1 MMMRW
6 LSAPLVAVLAA
17 LAGPAHAQAP
27 YPTQPVKIIVPFIAG
42 SAPDVAAR
50 QVAER
55 LAAGLGQTFIV
66 DNKPGASG
74 NIGAEVAVRAPAD
87 GYTLLLMTGSHV
99 INPHL
104 YARIGYD
111 PIKDFT
117 QITVI
122 TRLPSLMVVPPS
134 SPAKTV
140 AEFIALAK
148 AKPGKLNYGSGGVA
162 SLANL
167 SASAFRLA
175 ADIDYVHVPFRGA
188 PDIIRGLLGEQ
199 IDVGFPTMPTAMRLA
214 QQGQLRP
221 LAVTSAK
228 RSAVMP
234 EVPTILESMPNG
246 FSQDAW
252 LALAAPAG
260 TPPAIIERLY
270 AVLKEAAA
278 DAAFRAKLSA
288 DGSEVVFNTPAEF
301 KAMLP
306 GELEKYGALI
316 KRLEIKLE

>member
-1 MMMRW
+1 MRW
-6 LSAPLVAVLAA
+6 FGGFVGAVLA
-17 LAGPAHAQAP
+17 LVAGSAFAQAP
-27 YPTQPVKIIVPFIAG
+27 YPAAQPVKIIVPFIAG
-42 SAPDVAAR
+42 SAPDVVAR

-55 LAAGLGQTFIV
+55 LATGLNQTFIV

-87 GYTLLLMTGSHV
+87 GYTLVLFTGSHV

-111 PIKDFT
+111 PIKDFAP
-117 QITVI
+117 ITIV

-134 SPAKTV
+134 SPAKSV

-221 LAVTSAK
+221 LAVTSAT
-228 RSAVMP
+228 RTAAMP
-234 EVPTILESMPNG
+234 EVPTLIEAMPNG

-260 TPPAIIERLY
+260 TPQAIIDRLY

-278 DAAFRAKLSA
+278 DPAFRAKLSS

-306 GELEKYGALI
+306 GEVEKYGVLI
-316 KRLEIKLE
+316 KRLGIKLE

>member
-1 MMMRW
+1 MMRW
-6 LSAPLVAVLAA
+6 ISGFVVAA
-17 LAGPAHAQAP
+17 LALLAGSAFAQAP
-27 YPTQPVKIIVPFIAG
+27 YPAQPVKIIVPFIAG

-50 QVAER
+50 VVSER

-87 GYTLLLMTGSHV
+87 GYTLLLLTGSHV

-111 PIKDFT
+111 PVKDFAP
-117 QITVI
+117 ITII

-148 AKPGKLNYGSGGVA
+148 AKPGRLNYGSGGVA

-175 ADIDYVHVPFRGA
+175 ADIDYVHVPYKGA

-228 RSAVMP
+228 RTAAMP
-234 EVPTILESMPNG
+234 DVPTILESMPNG

-260 TPPAIIERLY
+260 THQAIIERLY
-270 AVLKEAAA
+270 GVLKEAAA
-278 DAAFRAKLSA
+278 DPAFRAKLDS

-306 GELEKYGALI
+306 DEVEKYGQLI
-316 KRLEIKLE
+316 KRLGIKLE

>member
-1 MMMRW
+1 MMRW
-6 LSAPLVAVLAA
+6 ISGFVVAA
-17 LAGPAHAQAP
+17 LALLAGSAFAQAP
-27 YPTQPVKIIVPFIAG
+27 YPAQPVKIIVPFIAG

-50 QVAER
+50 VVSER

-104 YARIGYD
+104 YDRIGYD
-111 PIKDFT
+111 PVKDFAP
-117 QITVI
+117 ITVI

-175 ADIDYVHVPFRGA
+175 ADIDYVHVPYKGA

-228 RSAVMP
+228 RTAAMP
-234 EVPTILESMPNG
+234 EVPTILEAMPNG
-246 FSQDAW
+246 FSQDSW

-260 TPPAIIERLY
+260 TPPAIVERLY
-270 AVLKEAAA
+270 GVLKEAAA
-278 DAAFRAKLSA
+278 DPAFRAKLDS

-306 GELEKYGALI
+306 GEVEKYGVLI
-316 KRLEIKLE
+316 KRLGIKLE